1 MTRGTPPRGIF
12 VVDAPWPAI
21 ARRLEAG
28 AIAVLPIGAAAKEH
42 GPHLPLGTDWYQ
54 AEWLARELVR
64 RSDVVVWPTLNYGF
78 YPVFVDYPGSIST
91 SQAIFVALVTE
102 IALGLQQAGAA
113 RVVILNTGIST
124 IGPLETALSDV
135 RLVCEKQLIN
145 VYHGP
150 RFTKASATL
159 AEQTFGGHADEIET
173 SLMLAIAPQ
182 LVDLTRAV
190 PATTHIARGLFNRYA
205 PDAPNFSASGV
216 NGNPTL
222 ASATKG
228 EQFLHAMLADVE
240 AEFEITGAHP

>member
-1 MTRGTPPRGIF
+1 MTRSTSPRGIF
-12 VVDAPWPAI
+12 VADAPWPTV

-28 AIAVLPIGAAAKEH
+28 AVAVLPIGAAAKEH
-42 GPHLPLGTDWYQ
+42 GPHLPLGTDWHQ
-54 AEWLARELVR
+54 VEWLARELVMR
-64 RSDVVVWPTLNYGF
+64 RDVVVWPTLNYGF

-91 SQAIFVALVTE
+91 SQTTFIALVTE
-102 IALGLQQAGAA
+102 IALGLQQAGAI

-124 IGPLETALSDV
+124 IEPLETALGDP
-135 RLVCEKQLIN
+135 RLVREKQLIN

-150 RFTKASATL
+150 RFIQTSAGL

-173 SLMLAIAPQ
+173 SLMLTIAPH
-182 LVDLTRAV
+182 LVDLPRAV
-190 PATTHIARGLFNRYA
+190 PATTRIARGLFNRYA
-205 PDAPNFSASGV
+205 PHAPNFSASGV

-228 EQFLHAMLADVE
+228 EQLLHAMLADVE